1 VPSEIYI
8 KRLERRMKIM
18 RKFENLLIV
27 LIVIMLLVG
36 FWILYLS
43 LKIDKN
49 ELLIK
54 ILISRDGT
62 NVELIGAIQDRL
74 ERLEERYIDFEEG
87 MGLQLLRGYP

>member
-1 VPSEIYI
+1 
-8 KRLERRMKIM
+8 M

-27 LIVIMLLVG
+27 FIVIMLLVG
-36 FWILYLS
+36 FWVLYLS
-43 LKIDKN
+43 FKIEKN

-74 ERLEERYIDFEEG
+74 ERLEERYSDFKENR
-87 MGLQLLRGYP
+87 GLLLLRGYP

>member
-1 VPSEIYI
+1 
-8 KRLERRMKIM
+8 M

-36 FWILYLS
+36 FWVLYLS
-43 LKIDKN
+43 FKIEKN

-74 ERLEERYIDFEEG
+74 ERLEGRYADFEEDR
-87 MGLQLLRGYP
+87 GLQLLRGYP

>member
-1 VPSEIYI
+1 
-8 KRLERRMKIM
+8 MK
-18 RKFENLLIV
+18 KFENLLIV
-27 LIVIMLLVG
+27 FIVIMLLAGLWV
-36 FWILYLS
+36 LCLS

-74 ERLEERYIDFEEG
+74 ERLEERYSGFEEG
-87 MGLQLLRGYP
+87 IGLQLLRGYP

>member
-1 VPSEIYI
+1 
-8 KRLERRMKIM
+8 M

-74 ERLEERYIDFEEG
+74 EKLEGRYSDFEENR
-87 MGLQLLRGYP
+87 GLQLLSGYP

>member
-1 VPSEIYI
+1 
-8 KRLERRMKIM
+8 M

-43 LKIDKN
+43 FKIDKN

-74 ERLEERYIDFEEG
+74 ERMEKRYGDFGEG
-87 MGLQLLRGYP
+87 RGFQLLRGYP

>member
-1 VPSEIYI
+1 
-8 KRLERRMKIM
+8 M

-27 LIVIMLLVG
+27 FIVIMLLVG
-36 FWILYLS
+36 FWVLYLS
-43 LKIDKN
+43 FKIDKN

-74 ERLEERYIDFEEG
+74 ERLEKRYSYFEEG
-87 MGLQLLRGYP
+87 RGLQLLRGYP

>member
-1 VPSEIYI
+1 
-8 KRLERRMKIM
+8 M

-27 LIVIMLLVG
+27 FIVIMLLVG

-43 LKIDKN
+43 FKIDKN

-62 NVELIGAIQDRL
+62 NIELIGAIQDRL
-74 ERLEERYIDFEEG
+74 ERLEGRYSDFEENR
-87 MGLQLLRGYP
+87 GLQLLSGYP